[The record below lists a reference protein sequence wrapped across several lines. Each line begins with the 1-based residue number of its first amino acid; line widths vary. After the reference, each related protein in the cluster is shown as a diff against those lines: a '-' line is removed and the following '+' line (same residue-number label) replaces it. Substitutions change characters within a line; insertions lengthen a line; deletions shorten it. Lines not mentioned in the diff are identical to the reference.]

1 VHGGGGPLDLT
12 RLALEAAFLLLVAVG
27 AGLAG
32 LGAGWI
38 VLAVAAAWAL
48 VALFEWQRHR
58 RRPAGP
64 LAPAGSWLERVRSL
78 LEAPSPAVLTT
89 YRQDGSAL
97 VTPVWFRFEDG
108 AFEVVI
114 ATGDVKLRHLAR
126 DPRCALVV
134 FEAVRP
140 FRGVEVRGRPELV
153 EGDVTAAR
161 LAIAGRYLGASDGR
175 RFAEERRSKP
185 GVLLRLVPDDPRV
198 WNLSGILPR

>member
-1 VHGGGGPLDLT
+1 VRGGPFDLT
-12 RLALEAAFLLLVAVG
+12 RLALEAAFLLLVAAG
-27 AGLAG
+27 AGFAG

-38 VLAVAAAWAL
+38 VLALAGAWAL
-48 VALFEWQRHR
+48 VALLEWQLHR
-58 RRPAGP
+58 RRPA
-64 LAPAGSWLERVRSL
+64 ARPALTDGWLGQVRSL

-114 ATGDVKLRHLAR
+114 AMGDVKIRHLAR

-140 FRGVEVRGRPELV
+140 FRGLEVRGRPELV

-198 WNLSGILPR
+198 WDLSRILPR